1 MNGHQAIIDMRHK
14 GYKPAY
20 VWLQDTGLAPGD
32 NAVTLVKTD
41 IPEALDLR
49 FLIGTTVLAESP
61 DKHRLER
68 ITRACVQAKAARVI
82 ASLYDPKRWSE
93 TTEITDT
100 DGVMTWPK

>member
-1 MNGHQAIIDMRHK
+1 MNGHQSIIAMRHG

-20 VWLQDTGLAPGD
+20 VWLQDTGLPPGS
-32 NAVTLVKTD
+32 NAVTLAKTD

-49 FLIGTTVLAESP
+49 FVIGTTVLAESP
-61 DKHRLER
+61 DKQRLER

-82 ASLYDPKRWSE
+82 ASLYDPKKWSA

-100 DGVMTWPK
+100 QGLMTWPK